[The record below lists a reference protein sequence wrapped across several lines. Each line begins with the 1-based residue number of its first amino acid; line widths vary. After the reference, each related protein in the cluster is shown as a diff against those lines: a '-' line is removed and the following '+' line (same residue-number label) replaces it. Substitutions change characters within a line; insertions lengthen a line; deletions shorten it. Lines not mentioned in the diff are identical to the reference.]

1 MALIHSSQC
10 DEGTFFPTGIFH
22 VKAEALPA
30 PIAAA
35 LLSSCEVPMQGTVK
49 RVIRDRGF
57 GFIKSTEGREI
68 FFHRSS
74 LQGLDFDTLKEGDAV
89 EFEIEDGPKGPRA
102 ALVRS
107 SSE

>member
-1 MALIHSSQC
+1 
-10 DEGTFFPTGIFH
+10 
-22 VKAEALPA
+22 
-30 PIAAA
+30 
-35 LLSSCEVPMQGTVK
+35 MQGTVK

-74 LQGLDFDTLKEGDAV
+74 LQGLDFETLKEGDAV
-89 EFEIEDGPKGPRA
+89 EFEVEDGPKGPRA
-102 ALVRS
+102 AVVRF